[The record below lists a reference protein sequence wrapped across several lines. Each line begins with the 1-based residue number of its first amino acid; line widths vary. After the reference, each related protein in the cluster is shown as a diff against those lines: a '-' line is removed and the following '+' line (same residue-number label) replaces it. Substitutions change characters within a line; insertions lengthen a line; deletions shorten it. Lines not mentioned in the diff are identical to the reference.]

1 MKPSTRTRHVIAV
14 AFAATAALTPAT
26 TPEATRLTIPPVAIS
41 EISGG
46 WEASWAGAPGYTYF
60 PRWSLD
66 LAEWYRFAVL
76 MHGTGTH
83 FVQDFSNPSKLFIR
97 VAITD
102 AACVD
107 PETADFDHDG
117 LSNAEE
123 LAADLDPLDPD
134 TDHDGVPDGDDELPH
149 SPSNGNPLLAAD
161 SDQDGWSDLTE
172 LLRGTSPTLADTDGD
187 GVADAFDS
195 YPLDPTRSSPGEI
208 PGDDTTAPTITLSHP
223 ANATL
228 TSSN

>member
-1 MKPSTRTRHVIAV
+1 MKASARTRQFAAV

-26 TPEATRLTIPPVAIS
+26 TPDATTLTVPPVAIS

-66 LAEWYRFAVL
+66 LAEWHRYEVL

-83 FVQDFSNPSKLFIR
+83 FVQDFSNPNKIFIR

-117 LSNAEE
+117 LSNADE
-123 LAADLDPLDPD
+123 LENDLDPLDAD
-134 TDHDGVPDGDDELPH
+134 TDHDGVPDGADAQPL
-149 SPSNGNPLLAAD
+149 SPANGNPLLAVD

-172 LLRGTSPTLADTDGD
+172 LLCGTSPTLADSDGD
-187 GVADAFDS
+187 GVNDALDA
-195 YPLDPTRSSPGEI
+195 YPLDPTRSAPGAI
-208 PGDDTTAPTITLSHP
+208 PGNDTAAPAITLSHP